1 MLRRVF
7 VCASGVRR
15 CSVVSVYNS
24 RSGHGSRPGG
34 RRERLRARESPGC
47 GSRWSGRPVKKLKVI
62 GRAAGRGVE
71 AWTTATAYECTLSNT
86 LRQV

>member
-15 CSVVSVYNS
+15 CSVVSVFII
-24 RSGHGSRPGG
+24 RVRDTGAGPG

>member
-24 RSGHGSRPGG
+24 RSGHGSRPGET
-34 RRERLRARESPGC
+34 REAESEREPRMRLAVVGAPR
-47 GSRWSGRPVKKLKVI
+47 
-62 GRAAGRGVE
+62 
-71 AWTTATAYECTLSNT
+71 
-86 LRQV
+86 

>member
-24 RSGHGSRPGG
+24 RSGRTGAGPG